1 LFSFIS
7 GTLKTA
13 VIPAPAYV
21 RTGYGAGITAKVKKP
36 MFEKQLPKPKNGF
49 PPARE

>member
-1 LFSFIS
+1 M
-7 GTLKTA
+7 
-13 VIPAPAYV
+13 V
-21 RTGYGAGITAKVKKP
+21 GITAKVKKQ